1 MWHSRLKHLWPR
13 CQTRQLPGKLKVPE
27 IQLPDGAIRTYERPV
42 SVMEIA
48 ADIHPKLAKR
58 ALAGEVGG
66 NLVDI
71 DYRIDSDQAVRIVTS
86 EDPSGVE

>member
-1 MWHSRLKHLWPR
+1 M
-13 CQTRQLPGKLKVPE
+13 PE
-27 IQLPDGAIRTYERPV
+27 IRLPDGAIRSYEQPV

-66 NLVDI
+66 NLVDLDHSI
-71 DYRIDSDQAVRIVTS
+71 DGDQSV
-86 EDPSGVE
+86 

>member
-1 MWHSRLKHLWPR
+1 M
-13 CQTRQLPGKLKVPE
+13 PE
-27 IQLPDGAIRTYERPV
+27 IRLPDGAIRSYEQPV

-66 NLVDI
+66 TLVDM
-71 DYRIDSDQAVRIVTS
+71 DYRIDSDQAVSLRQF
-86 EDPSGVE
+86 GGLQ